1 MSQFWLYFRLGLEHV
16 LDWNAYDHILFLI
29 VLVASYTFIGWKRV
43 FWLVT
48 IFTLGHTLSLFLS
61 VYQIVIVNSKYVEF
75 LIPVTILV
83 TAIFNIV
90 NSKKKENKNNV
101 AVLYFT
107 TAFFGIVHG
116 LGFSTYFKMIAS
128 GTESKFLPLLEFA
141 LGIEAA
147 QIIVVLTVLILAFLF
162 QNVLQVSRRDWIL
175 VISSIV
181 IGVILPILRD
191 NYLAL

>member
-29 VLVASYTFIGWKRV
+29 VLVASYTFIGWKKV

-61 VYQIVIVNSKYVEF
+61 VYEIVYVNSSYVEL
-75 LIPVTILV
+75 LIPITILV
-83 TAIFNIV
+83 TGLFNII

-101 AVLYFT
+101 SVLYFT
-107 TAFFGIVHG
+107 TAFFGIIHG

-128 GTESKFLPLLEFA
+128 GTESKLLPLLEFA

-147 QIIVVLTVLILAFLF
+147 QLIVVITVLFLAFIF
-162 QNVLQVSRRDWIL
+162 QNVLNFSRRDWIL
-175 VISSIV
+175 VLSSVV
-181 IGVILPILRD
+181 IGIVLPILKE